1 MRSFTSC
8 QATDMDWLFWFSL
21 LLTHLLVTESMGI
34 AEGCLT
40 QPVKEIWRKVGQDA
54 VVPCNVSL
62 HCSATGLHYE
72 WFVFKE
78 TSHPRLNLRNPV
90 KYSLDGAFLH
100 IRSLNANDSGI
111 YHCAAVWPGQPAN
124 GTQHVGVG
132 TTLIVKGEIKTMA
145 RHILLLLSFVLLV
158 IYSMAVVALIILKCG
173 CNMSFRKRMC
183 KTGKIN
189 HGSKKTQFRDVL
201 REMNNRRN
209 QETDKQTAVRNHSQ
223 VEASSPEVNSS
234 TDDIYQNV

>member
-1 MRSFTSC
+1 
-8 QATDMDWLFWFSL
+8 
-21 LLTHLLVTESMGI
+21 MGI

-132 TTLIVKGEIKTMA
+132 TTLIVKEIKTMA

-158 IYSMAVVALIILKCG
+158 IYSMAVVALIILKVHYLNVFISIHTIENVLYSNEINIFLSWQCG

-183 KTGKIN
+183 KTGKIV
-189 HGSKKTQFRDVL
+189 SV
-201 REMNNRRN
+201 
-209 QETDKQTAVRNHSQ
+209 
-223 VEASSPEVNSS
+223 
-234 TDDIYQNV
+234 